1 MGLFKKKS
9 NQVDDV
15 QKQNEPS
22 TPTNPALK
30 AQKFSLFVKFAPSI
44 FGSAITVIACA
55 GALYYLLAIQAA
67 QQNNEIVG
75 KSIAKSYS
83 EYISQQLFVLN
94 TSLETFSQQP
104 KLTDAITAKD
114 TKELSKIL
122 REAKKVLPFIANI
135 HIYPKGKAKKDASST
150 PPVSFAQLD
159 MIRRAE
165 KNKSPAP
172 EVHSQNKVRYL
183 NYATPIKKNNKTI
196 GSLLVNFR
204 LQDILSVIPE
214 LDADAGYIEIA
225 QQFDNN
231 KPQVIHKSGNVKFKN
246 GPGISIPSG
255 NGYWIAIY
263 YPSNIINSTDTLTP
277 IIASIVAVST
287 VIALALSLL
296 SLMLVSK
303 ALESNATR
311 LTSAFNAMTSHE
323 KHNATFSLSIFTSL
337 HQTIERLFQDY
348 DSHMRHTALKNKD
361 TNAQKKNNDFDADFQ
376 DSDVLD
382 IDISDDDTNL
392 MGGAESDDDNPLA
405 MIDEDP
411 DMMDLDDLGLDEVD
425 LAEGSTEETLSTEG
439 MDISSESVPAEIF
452 RAYDIRGIIN
462 QNLNENIANMIGMAI
477 GSEAQSQG
485 QTSIIVARD
494 GRLSSPELSQ
504 ALIQGLITSG
514 MKVID
519 IGLVP
524 TPVLY
529 FATHTLGSQSGVM
542 VTGSH
547 NPANYN
553 GFKVVIANQA
563 LANEQIQGLKQRID
577 NGQLS
582 QGEGTYE
589 QADISADYLDR
600 ITNDVVLA
608 KPMKIVIDCGNGAT
622 GNLAPTLL
630 DTLGCTVLTL
640 NREIDGNFPN
650 HHPDPSKPEN
660 LQQLI
665 DTVQK
670 EGAELGIAYDG
681 DGDRLGVVTPDG
693 KIIWPDR
700 LLMLYAKDLLSRNPG
715 ADILYDV
722 KCTRDIAELVS
733 NMGGRAIMCETGH
746 SLVKAKMR
754 ETGAVVGGEFSG
766 HIFFNDRWYGF
777 DDALYSTAR
786 LLEILSMEPIDV
798 VDVFAEFPE
807 KSSTPE
813 IQIPVPESEK
823 FDIVRRI
830 QEQAHFPNGNII
842 TLDGIRV
849 DFADSWGLL
858 RASNTTPNLVARFEA
873 DDDEAL
879 ANVKSIFREQIL
891 QVQPSISLP
900 F

>member
-1 MGLFKKKS
+1 MGLFKKKN
-9 NQVDDV
+9 NQTDNV
-15 QKQNEPS
+15 QEQNKTSIPV
-22 TPTNPALK
+22 NPALR
-30 AQKFSLFVKFAPSI
+30 AQKFSLFAKFTPGI
-44 FGSAITVIACA
+44 FGSVIALLACA

-67 QQNNEIVG
+67 QQNNQIVG

-94 TSLETFSQQP
+94 ASLETFSQQSA
-104 KLTDAITAKD
+104 LTEAIAARD
-114 TKELSKIL
+114 TKELSSIA
-122 REAKKVLPFIANI
+122 RDAKKILPFITNI
-135 HIYPKGKAKKDASST
+135 HIYPKGKAKKDATST

-159 MIRRAE
+159 MVRRAE
-165 KNKSPAP
+165 KNRSPAP
-172 EVHSQNKVRYL
+172 EVHAQNKVRYL
-183 NYATPIKKNNKTI
+183 NYATPIKQDDKII

-214 LDADAGYIEIA
+214 LGSDAGYIEIA

-231 KPQVIHKSGNVKFKN
+231 KPQVIHKSGNVKFKS

-263 YPSNIINSTDTLTP
+263 YPSDLINSTDSLTP
-277 IIASIVAVST
+277 VIATIVGVST
-287 VIALALSLL
+287 IIALALSLL
-296 SLMLVSK
+296 SLLLVSK
-303 ALESNATR
+303 SLEANATQ

-323 KHNATFSLSIFTSL
+323 KHNATFTLSIFTSL

-348 DSHMRHTALKNKD
+348 DSHMRHSALKNKD
-361 TNAQKKNNDFDADFQ
+361 SSAQGKNGDFEADYQ
-376 DSDVLD
+376 NSDVLD
-382 IDISDDDTNL
+382 IDISDDDSNL
-392 MGGAESDDDNPLA
+392 MGGAPDDDNPLA

-425 LAEGSTEETLSTEG
+425 LAESTSEETTPTSEG
-439 MDISSESVPAEIF
+439 MDISSEDVPAEIF

-462 QNLNENIANMIGMAI
+462 QNLDDNIANMIGMAV

-504 ALIQGLITSG
+504 ALIQGLISSG

-547 NPANYN
+547 NPVNYN

-563 LANEQIQGLKQRID
+563 LANEQIQALKQRID

-582 QGEGTYE
+582 QGAGSYE

-622 GNLAPTLL
+622 GDLAPNLL

-665 DTVQK
+665 ETVQK

-798 VDVFAEFPE
+798 IDVFAEFPE

-813 IQIPVPESEK
+813 IHIPVSESEK

-830 QEQAHFPNGNII
+830 QEQAQFPNGNMI

-849 DFADSWGLL
+849 DFSDSWGLL

-873 DDDEAL
+873 DDEDAL
-879 ANVKSIFREQIL
+879 ANVQSIFREQIL
-891 QVQPSISLP
+891 QVQPNISLP

>member
-1 MGLFKKKS
+1 MGLLKKKS
-9 NQVDDV
+9 NKMDEAQV
-15 QKQNEPS
+15 QGQPS
-22 TPTNPALK
+22 APINPALK
-30 AQKFSLFVKFAPSI
+30 AQKFSLFTKFTPSI
-44 FGSAITVIACA
+44 FGSTIAVIACA

-94 TSLETFSQQP
+94 ASLETFSQQP
-104 KLTDAITAKD
+104 KLTEAIAAKN
-114 TKELSKIL
+114 TKELSSIVRDAKKIL
-122 REAKKVLPFIANI
+122 PFVTNI
-135 HIYPKGKAKKDASST
+135 HIYPKGKAKKDATST
-150 PPVSFAQLD
+150 PPVSYAQLD

-165 KNKSPAP
+165 KNKSPSP
-172 EVHSQNKVRYL
+172 EVHTQNKVRYL
-183 NYATPIKKNNKTI
+183 NYATPIKQDDKII

-214 LDADAGYIEIA
+214 LDSDAGYIEIA
-225 QQFDNN
+225 QQFDTS

-246 GPGISIPSG
+246 GPSISIPSG

-263 YPSNIINSTDTLTP
+263 YPSNIINSTDSLTP
-277 IIASIVAVST
+277 IIASIVGVSAVIS
-287 VIALALSLL
+287 LALSLI
-296 SLMLVSK
+296 SLLLVSK

-323 KHNATFSLSIFTSL
+323 KHNATFTLSIFTSL
-337 HQTIERLFQDY
+337 HQTIERLFRDY
-348 DSHMRHTALKNKD
+348 DSHMRHSALKNKD
-361 TNAQKKNNDFDADFQ
+361 TSTHNNKNDFDTDYQ

-382 IDISDDDTNL
+382 IDISEDDTNL

-405 MIDEDP
+405 VIDEDP

-425 LAEGSTEETLSTEG
+425 LAESAPEETMSTDG

-462 QNLNENIANMIGMAI
+462 QNLNENIANMIGMAV

-494 GRLSSPELSQ
+494 GRLSSPELAQ
-504 ALIQGLITSG
+504 ALTQGLITSG

-553 GFKVVIANQA
+553 GFKIVIANQA
-563 LANEQIQGLKQRID
+563 LANEQIQALKQRID

-582 QGEGTYE
+582 QGAGSYE

-622 GNLAPTLL
+622 GNLAPNLL

-693 KIIWPDR
+693 KIIWPDK

-798 VDVFAEFPE
+798 VEVFAEFPE
-807 KSSTPE
+807 KVSTPE
-813 IQIPVPESEK
+813 IHIPVSESEK
-823 FDIVRRI
+823 FDIVHRI
-830 QEQAHFPNGNII
+830 QEQAQFPNGNMI

-849 DFADSWGLL
+849 DFSDSWGLL

-873 DDDEAL
+873 DDEDAL
-879 ANVKSIFREQIL
+879 ANVQSIFREQIL
-891 QVQPSISLP
+891 QAQPSISLP

>member
-1 MGLFKKKS
+1 MGLLKKKS
-9 NQVDDV
+9 NKTDDV
-15 QKQNEPS
+15 QEQNQPL
-22 TPTNPALK
+22 TPVNPALK
-30 AQKFSLFVKFAPSI
+30 AQKLSLFVKFTPSI
-44 FGSAITVIACA
+44 FGSVIALLACA
-55 GALYYLLAIQAA
+55 GALYFLLAIQAA
-67 QQNNEIVG
+67 QQNNQIVG

-94 TSLETFSQQP
+94 ASLEAFSQQP
-104 KLTDAITAKD
+104 TITEAIAAKN
-114 TKELSKIL
+114 TKALSSIA
-122 REAKKVLPFIANI
+122 RNAKKVLPFVTNI
-135 HIYPKGKAKKDASST
+135 HIYPKGKAKKDAIST

-172 EVHSQNKVRYL
+172 EVHAQNKVRYL
-183 NYATPIKKNNKTI
+183 NYATPIKQDDKII

-214 LDADAGYIEIA
+214 LDSDAGYIEIA

-231 KPQVIHKSGNVKFKN
+231 KPQVIHKSGNIKFKN

-255 NGYWIAIY
+255 NGYWVAIY
-263 YPSNIINSTDTLTP
+263 YPSNIINSTDSLTP
-277 IIASIVAVST
+277 VIASIVGVSA

-296 SLMLVSK
+296 SLLLVSK
-303 ALESNATR
+303 ALEDNATR

-323 KHNATFSLSIFTSL
+323 KHNATFTLSIFTSL

-348 DSHMRHTALKNKD
+348 DSHMRHSTLKNKD
-361 TNAQKKNNDFDADFQ
+361 INAKNKNGDYDADYQ

-382 IDISDDDTNL
+382 IDISDDDANL

-425 LAEGSTEETLSTEG
+425 LAETPPEEAMSTEG
-439 MDISSESVPAEIF
+439 MDISGESVPAEIF

-462 QNLNENIANMIGMAI
+462 QNLNDNIANMIGMSI

-494 GRLSSPELSQ
+494 GRLSSPELAQ

-563 LANEQIQGLKQRID
+563 LANEQIQALKQRID

-582 QGEGTYE
+582 QGAGTYE

-608 KPMKIVIDCGNGAT
+608 KPMKVVIDCGNGAT
-622 GNLAPTLL
+622 GDLAPNLL

-665 DTVQK
+665 ETVQK

-693 KIIWPDR
+693 KIIWPDK

-807 KSSTPE
+807 KCSTPE
-813 IQIPVPESEK
+813 IQIPVSESEK

-830 QEQAHFPNGNII
+830 QEQAQFPNGNMI

-849 DFADSWGLL
+849 DFSDSWGLL

-873 DDDEAL
+873 DDEDAL
-879 ANVKSIFREQIL
+879 ANVQSIFREQIL